1 MIEIIY
7 TLPDFSRV
15 PKVADNQQG
24 ILLHGGQA
32 IKTLLEDHLRMLE
45 ATRGRHPSGKKTKHF
60 RPESVLEPKISGSE
74 VSVGVTTPGITRA
87 LHSLV
92 IRPVEAKMLAIPLHA
107 DAYGMQ
113 PREYNMLHPRGNK
126 DALFLLKARS
136 GNLFLAKNEA
146 RNLVLMYILKDQV
159 FQPQDET
166 LLPTQEQFDSTF
178 RNAVQQAVDFIL
190 TH

>member
-1 MIEIIY
+1 MISIQY

-15 PKVADNQQG
+15 QKVADHQKD
-24 ILLHGGQA
+24 ILFEGGKSIQE
-32 IKTLLEDHLRMLE
+32 LLKDHMRMLD
-45 ATRGRHPSGKKTKHF
+45 ATRGNHPSGKKTKHF
-60 RPESVLEPKISGSE
+60 RPESVLEPQVSGSD
-74 VSVGVTTPGITRA
+74 VSVGITTPGITRA
-87 LHSLV
+87 LHSIV

-159 FQPQDET
+159 FQPKDET
-166 LLPTQEQFDSTF
+166 LLPTQEQLDSTF
-178 RNAVQQAVDFIL
+178 RNAVQTAIDIIL

>member
-1 MIEIIY
+1 MISIQY

-15 PKVADNQQG
+15 QKVADHQKD
-24 ILLHGGQA
+24 ILFEGGKSIQE
-32 IKTLLEDHLRMLE
+32 LLKDHMRMLD
-45 ATRGRHPSGKKTKHF
+45 ATRGNHPSGKKTKHF
-60 RPESVLEPKISGSE
+60 RPESVLEPQVSGSD
-74 VSVGVTTPGITRA
+74 VSVGITTPGITRA
-87 LHSLV
+87 LHSIV

-136 GNLFLAKNEA
+136 GNLFLTKNEA

-159 FQPQDET
+159 FQPKDET
-166 LLPTQEQFDSTF
+166 LLPTQEQLDSTF
-178 RNAVQQAVDFIL
+178 RNAVQTAIDIIL